1 MGLID
6 EIRDHEEKPLN
17 EVVLPLMNV
26 SRRLP
31 DNTVNEKEPNQQ
43 QICMTSAGVKTSFAY
58 EKLIDVF
65 ENSIIDPKNSFCFGC
80 DYRVPILHGL
90 LDRNFINKLKM
101 SPSFNEDSFARELT
115 LIALFKFLKLLGS
128 AQSLL
133 HYNKICKDNCEC
145 LKRKRIA

>member
-1 MGLID
+1 M
-6 EIRDHEEKPLN
+6 
-17 EVVLPLMNV
+17 
-26 SRRLP
+26 
-31 DNTVNEKEPNQQ
+31 
-43 QICMTSAGVKTSFAY
+43 Y

-115 LIALFKFLKLLGS
+115 KVIAHIKFLKLLEN
-128 AQSLL
+128 AESLL
-133 HYNKICKDNCEC
+133 YYSTIRENNCES
-145 LKRKRIA
+145 LKNKRIA